1 MQIRK
6 VGVVGCGT
14 MGRGIAEVSVR
25 AGYPVLIS
33 DIQKEALDRTT
44 GALGVMLT
52 REVRTGKID
61 EETKSAILGRFK
73 QTMDMAD
80 FSECDLVIEAVVED
94 IEAKKLVFAALD
106 GICPEHTILATNTSC
121 LSVTEIGSATRRQ
134 DKVLGLHFF
143 NPVPLMKLIEAVKTD
158 STSDDALDAGRAFG
172 ESLGKTVITVPD
184 TPGFIVNRL
193 LLTYLSE
200 AVRMLETGVAT
211 AEEIDRAVVLG
222 LNHPMGP
229 FKLLD
234 FVGIDIACHMAEYI
248 SANLKAPHIA
258 RSALLDKMVAENATG
273 RKSGKGFYKYG

>member
-33 DIQKEALDRTT
+33 DTQKEALDRAT

-158 STSDDALDAGRAFG
+158 STSDDTLDAGRAFG

>member
-1 MQIRK
+1 M
-6 VGVVGCGT
+6 GVVGCGT
-14 MGRGIAEVSVR
+14 MGRGIAEVSAR

-33 DIQKEALDRTT
+33 DTQKEALDRATR
-44 GALGVMLT
+44 ALGVMLA

-94 IEAKKLVFAALD
+94 IEAKKSVFAALD
-106 GICPEHTILATNTSC
+106 RICPEHTILATNTSC

-158 STSDDALDAGRAFG
+158 STSDDTLDAGGTFA
-172 ESLGKTVITVPD
+172 ESLGKTVITVTD

-258 RSALLDKMVAENATG
+258 RSALLDKMVAENAIG
-273 RKSGKGFYKYG
+273 HKSGKGFYKYG

>member
-1 MQIRK
+1 LQIK
-6 VGVVGCGT
+6 KAGVVGCGT

-80 FSECDLVIEAVVED
+80 FSECDLVIEAVVE
-94 IEAKKLVFAALD
+94 
-106 GICPEHTILATNTSC
+106 N
-121 LSVTEIGSATRRQ
+121 
-134 DKVLGLHFF
+134 
-143 NPVPLMKLIEAVKTD
+143 
-158 STSDDALDAGRAFG
+158 
-172 ESLGKTVITVPD
+172 
-184 TPGFIVNRL
+184 
-193 LLTYLSE
+193 SE
-200 AVRMLETGVAT
+200 AVRLPETGVAT

-234 FVGIDIACHMAEYI
+234 FIGIDIACYMAEYI
-248 SANLKAPHIA
+248 SANLKASHIA

>member
-1 MQIRK
+1 MQIKK

-234 FVGIDIACHMAEYI
+234 FIGIDIACYMAEYI

>member
-14 MGRGIAEVSVR
+14 MGRGIAEVSAR

-33 DIQKEALDRTT
+33 DTQKEALDRATR
-44 GALGVMLT
+44 ALGVMLT

-61 EETKSAILGRFK
+61 EETKSAILGRLK
-73 QTMDMAD
+73 QTMDTAD

-94 IEAKKLVFAALD
+94 IEAKKSVFAALD

-158 STSDDALDAGRAFG
+158 STSEDTLDAGRTFG

-193 LLTYLSE
+193 LFAYLSE

-248 SANLKAPHIA
+248 AANLKAPHIA
-258 RSALLDKMVAENATG
+258 RSALLDKMVAENAIG

>member
-1 MQIRK
+1 LQIRK

-14 MGRGIAEVSVR
+14 MGRGIAEVSAR

-33 DIQKEALDRTT
+33 DTQKEALDRATR
-44 GALGVMLT
+44 ALGVMLT

-61 EETKSAILGRFK
+61 EETKSAILGRLK
-73 QTMDMAD
+73 QTMDTAD

-94 IEAKKLVFAALD
+94 IEVKKSVFAALD

-158 STSDDALDAGRAFG
+158 STSEDTLDAGRTFG

-193 LLTYLSE
+193 LFAYLSE

-248 SANLKAPHIA
+248 AANLKAPHIT
-258 RSALLDKMVAENATG
+258 RSALLDKMVAENAIG

>member
-14 MGRGIAEVSVR
+14 MGRGIAEVSAR

-33 DIQKEALDRTT
+33 DTQKEALDRATR
-44 GALGVMLT
+44 ALGVMLT

-94 IEAKKLVFAALD
+94 IEAKKSVFAALD
-106 GICPEHTILATNTSC
+106 RICPEHTILATNTSC

-158 STSDDALDAGRAFG
+158 STSDDTLDAGRTFG

-193 LLTYLSE
+193 LFAYLSE

-258 RSALLDKMVAENATG
+258 RSALLDKMVAENAIG

>member
-80 FSECDLVIEAVVED
+80 FSECDLVIEAAVED
-94 IEAKKLVFAALD
+94 IEAKKSVFATLD
-106 GICPEHTILATNTSC
+106 GICPEDTILATNTSC

-234 FVGIDIACHMAEYI
+234 FVGIDIACYMAEYI
-248 SANLKAPHIA
+248 SANLTAPHIA
-258 RSALLDKMVAENATG
+258 RSVLLDKMVAENAIG

>member
-6 VGVVGCGT
+6 AGVVGCGT
-14 MGRGIAEVSVR
+14 MGRGIAEVSAR
-25 AGYPVLIS
+25 AGYPMLIS
-33 DIQKEALDRTT
+33 DTQKEALDRATR
-44 GALGVMLT
+44 ALGVMLT

-94 IEAKKLVFAALD
+94 IEVKKSVFAALD

-193 LLTYLSE
+193 LFAYLSE

-258 RSALLDKMVAENATG
+258 RSALLDKMVAENAIG

>member
-1 MQIRK
+1 LQIKK

-80 FSECDLVIEAVVED
+80 FNECDLVIEAVVED
-94 IEAKKLVFAALD
+94 IEAKKSVFAALD

-143 NPVPLMKLIEAVKTD
+143 NPVPSMKLIEAVKTD
-158 STSDDALDAGRAFG
+158 STSDDTLDAGRTFG

>member
-1 MQIRK
+1 
-6 VGVVGCGT
+6 
-14 MGRGIAEVSVR
+14 
-25 AGYPVLIS
+25 
-33 DIQKEALDRTT
+33 
-44 GALGVMLT
+44 MLT

-158 STSDDALDAGRAFG
+158 STSDDTLDAGRTFC

-248 SANLKAPHIA
+248 SANLTAPHIA

>member
-14 MGRGIAEVSVR
+14 MGRGIAEVSAR

-33 DIQKEALDRTT
+33 DTQKEALDRATR
-44 GALGVMLT
+44 ALGVMLT

-73 QTMDMAD
+73 QTMAMAD

-94 IEAKKLVFAALD
+94 IEAKKSVFAALD

-158 STSDDALDAGRAFG
+158 STSDDTLDAGRTFG

-193 LLTYLSE
+193 LFAYLSE

-211 AEEIDRAVVLG
+211 AEEIDGAVVLG

-248 SANLKAPHIA
+248 SANLKATHIA
-258 RSALLDKMVAENATG
+258 RSALLDKMVAENAIG

>member
-1 MQIRK
+1 
-6 VGVVGCGT
+6 
-14 MGRGIAEVSVR
+14 MGRGIAEVSAR
-25 AGYPVLIS
+25 AGYPMLIS
-33 DIQKEALDRTT
+33 DTQKEALDRATR
-44 GALGVMLT
+44 ALGVMLT

-94 IEAKKLVFAALD
+94 IEVKKSVFAALD

-158 STSDDALDAGRAFG
+158 STSDDTLDAGKTFG

-193 LLTYLSE
+193 LFAYLSE

-258 RSALLDKMVAENATG
+258 RSALLDKMVAENAIG